1 MYIELFLL
9 DNLLMNL
16 IILRLA
22 SSMLSAHAGIIRS
35 GLFAL
40 TGAVAAA
47 LGAGGVKLLLSPA
60 SKLGLTALM
69 SLALPAK
76 GAKQR
81 GLAFFA
87 AFISAAAVGGAVMLT
102 ALLFG
107 GELRF
112 GAVYSGLSLR
122 TALIGGAFAAF
133 LPNIIRRLLSRR
145 VTQDQTVRLRVLLK
159 TGEVIEC
166 AALIDSGNLLV
177 EPVSALPVI
186 VLSAKKYSN
195 AASAAE
201 IPIPA
206 RTAGG
211 ACTLQALKPRS
222 VEVNGVSVNALIAFS
237 NANTALVPLCLIN
250 DANEIIVI
258 GRKEKYAE
266 TASKTDSKAV

>member
-22 SSMLSAHAGIIRS
+22 SAMLSARAGFIRS

-60 SKLGLTALM
+60 AKLGLTALM

-76 GAKQR
+76 GVKRRA
-81 GLAFFA
+81 LAFLA
-87 AFISAAAVGGAVMLT
+87 AFVSAAAVGGAVMLA
-102 ALLFG
+102 ALLIG

-122 TALIGGAFAAF
+122 AALIGGAFAAF

-145 VTQDQTVRLRVLLK
+145 VAQDQTVRLRVLLK

-186 VLSAKKYSN
+186 VLSAKKYAN
-195 AASAAE
+195 AANAAE

-211 ACTLQALKPRS
+211 ACTLKALKPRS
-222 VEVNGVSVNALIAFS
+222 VDVNGASVNALIAFS
-237 NANTALVPLCLIN
+237 GANTALVPPCLIK

-266 TASKTDSKAV
+266 TASETDSKAV